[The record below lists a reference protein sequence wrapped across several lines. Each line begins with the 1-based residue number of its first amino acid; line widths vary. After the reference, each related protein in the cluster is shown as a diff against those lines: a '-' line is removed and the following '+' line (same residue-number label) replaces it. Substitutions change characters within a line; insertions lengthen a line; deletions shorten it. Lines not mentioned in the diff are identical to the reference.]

1 MAQPKGKTGNPNGRP
16 TGSKN
21 ARTEQWEALGQALVS
36 KHSERANEIME
47 NCDDEVFMDNF
58 YKLLEYFK
66 PKQAR
71 TVVQNE
77 GVQQL
82 EVVIKRK

>member
-58 YKLLEYFK
+58 HKLLEYFK